1 MNKYIENKVN
11 TNKIKEKKMNKNFF
25 NISSIKKNN
34 CYLNETNKNK
44 NIINNKNNSNNTFT
58 YKSIQSNN
66 KINLTSNKNTK
77 DDDFLNDIID
87 TINYKG
93 PINNLPNYI
102 KNLIEKAEI
111 SNLILKYFCGDG
123 RDLYEG
129 YKKAE
134 DVVLNN
140 HERELYFEN
149 EIEIYQNLCDE
160 LLKRNQNKI
169 NNEELQNYFK
179 EIYKVKNIIEKKY

>member
-44 NIINNKNNSNNTFT
+44 NIINNKNNSNNIFI

-66 KINLTSNKNTK
+66 KINVISNKNPK
-77 DDDFLNDIID
+77 DDEFLNDIMD
-87 TINYKG
+87 NINYKG
-93 PINNLPNYI
+93 PINNLPTFI

-123 RDLYEG
+123 RDLYDG

-140 HERELYFEN
+140 YEREKYFEN

>member
-1 MNKYIENKVN
+1 
-11 TNKIKEKKMNKNFF
+11 MNKNFF

-44 NIINNKNNSNNTFT
+44 NIINNKNNSNNIFI

-66 KINLTSNKNTK
+66 KINVISNKNPK
-77 DDDFLNDIID
+77 DDEFLNDIMD
-87 TINYKG
+87 NINYKG
-93 PINNLPNYI
+93 PINNLPTFI

-123 RDLYEG
+123 RDLYDG

-140 HERELYFEN
+140 YEREKYFEN

>member
-1 MNKYIENKVN
+1 MNEN
-11 TNKIKEKKMNKNFF
+11 
-25 NISSIKKNN
+25 NN
-34 CYLNETNKNK
+34 SK
-44 NIINNKNNSNNTFT
+44 NIINYKNNSNNTFT

-87 TINYKG
+87 NINYKG

-134 DVVLNN
+134 DVVLNI

>member
-1 MNKYIENKVN
+1 MNEN
-11 TNKIKEKKMNKNFF
+11 
-25 NISSIKKNN
+25 NN
-34 CYLNETNKNK
+34 SK

-66 KINLTSNKNTK
+66 KIHLTSNKNSK

-87 TINYKG
+87 NINYKG

>member
-1 MNKYIENKVN
+1 MNENKN
-11 TNKIKEKKMNKNFF
+11 SKH
-25 NISSIKKNN
+25 
-34 CYLNETNKNK
+34 
-44 NIINNKNNSNNTFT
+44 IINNKNNSNNTFT

-66 KINLTSNKNTK
+66 KMHLTSNKNSK

-87 TINYKG
+87 NINYKG

>member
-44 NIINNKNNSNNTFT
+44 NIINNKNNSNNIFI

-66 KINLTSNKNTK
+66 KINVISNKNPK
-77 DDDFLNDIID
+77 DDEFLNDIMD
-87 TINYKG
+87 NINYKG
-93 PINNLPNYI
+93 PINNLPTFI

-111 SNLILKYFCGDG
+111 SNLILKHFCGDG
-123 RDLYEG
+123 RDLYDG

-140 HERELYFEN
+140 YEREKYFEN